1 MRSVIAVVKNLN
13 VEKSDKHALISWE
26 QKGLGKTFIL
36 VTFREDG
43 SPEIRLISENYHTV
57 RQIYEGDYYS
67 DKETVFSIKKNTWI
81 KGIVGNDNEE
91 RPYGM
96 HPER

>member
-1 MRSVIAVVKNLN
+1 MRSVIVVVTNLN
-13 VEKSDKHALISWE
+13 VEKSDKHALVSWE

-36 VTFREDG
+36 VTFQKDG
-43 SPEIRLISENYHTV
+43 SPEIRFISENYHTI

-67 DKETVFSIKKNTWI
+67 DKETVFNIKKNTWI
-81 KGIVGNDNEE
+81 HGIVREGEE